1 MIIVVIEIP
10 EFIIPF
16 IPWIRGLVGLSLV
29 GAIFLGAMGA
39 VWIERKLSA
48 DIQFRH
54 GPSRVGKFGLLQ
66 LVADAIKL
74 FTKEDMRPSNADRLL
89 FDNAPIFM
97 MSSVFL
103 MLVAIPVGAVFIN
116 GVEYPLAVTEM
127 DISIL
132 YIEAMSA
139 ITIFGIFMIA
149 YGSNNKY
156 SLLGAFR
163 NFARMVGYEVPLGI
177 TVVSVAVM
185 TGSLNIVEIAR
196 AQGLV
201 WNIFLQPIGFI
212 VFFIAL
218 MADMGRLPFDQ
229 NESEEELVAG
239 WITEYTGM
247 RFGLGFFAEYIHMIL
262 GSFLVAL
269 LFLGGWN
276 VPAFVANNAILGLI
290 APTGFLLLKTVL
302 VLMTI
307 IGMRWAVPR
316 FRIDQVV
323 DMSWKKLLPLSLLN
337 LVWAVGLGLYLGA

>member
-1 MIIVVIEIP
+1 MVVAIEIP

-74 FTKEDMRPSNADRLL
+74 LTKEDMRPSNADRLL

-229 NESEEELVAG
+229 NES
-239 WITEYTGM
+239 
-247 RFGLGFFAEYIHMIL
+247 
-262 GSFLVAL
+262 
-269 LFLGGWN
+269 
-276 VPAFVANNAILGLI
+276 
-290 APTGFLLLKTVL
+290 
-302 VLMTI
+302 
-307 IGMRWAVPR
+307 
-316 FRIDQVV
+316 
-323 DMSWKKLLPLSLLN
+323 
-337 LVWAVGLGLYLGA
+337 

>member
-1 MIIVVIEIP
+1 MVIEIP
-10 EFIIPF
+10 EFIVPF

-127 DISIL
+127 DISVL

-177 TVVSVAVM
+177 TVVSVAIM
-185 TGSLNIVEIAR
+185 TGSLNIVEIAQS
-196 AQGLV
+196 QGLL

-276 VPAFVANNAILGLI
+276 VPAFIANNAVLGLI

>member
-1 MIIVVIEIP
+1 MIEIP

-29 GAIFLGAMGA
+29 GVIFLGAMGA
-39 VWIERKLSA
+39 VWLERKLSA
-48 DIQFRH
+48 AIQFRY

-74 FTKEDMRPSNADRLL
+74 FTKEDLRPKNADRML
-89 FDNAPIFM
+89 FDNATIFM

-116 GVEYPLAVTEM
+116 GIEYPLAVTEM
-127 DISIL
+127 DISVL

-139 ITIFGIFMIA
+139 LTIFGIFMIA

-177 TVVSVAVM
+177 TVVSVGIM
-185 TGSLNIVEIAR
+185 TGSLNIVEIAS
-196 AQGLV
+196 AQGLH
-201 WNIFLQPIGFI
+201 WNIFMQPIGFI

-239 WITEYTGM
+239 WITEYSGM

-276 VPAFVANNAILGLI
+276 VPVFVSNNPVLGFI
-290 APTGFLLLKTVL
+290 VPTGFLLLKTVL

-323 DMSWKKLLPLSLLN
+323 NLSWKKLLPLALLN

>member
-1 MIIVVIEIP
+1 MIEIP
-10 EFIIPF
+10 EFIVPF
-16 IPWIRGLVGLSLV
+16 LPWIRGVVGLALV

-48 DIQFRH
+48 DIQFRY
-54 GPSRVGKFGLLQ
+54 GPMRVGKFGLLQ

-74 FTKEDMRPSNADRLL
+74 FTKEDLRPKNADRLL
-89 FDNAPIFM
+89 FDNAPIFL

-116 GVEYPLAVTEM
+116 GVEYPLAVTEL

-139 ITIFGIFMIA
+139 ISIFGIFMMS

-177 TVVSVAVM
+177 TVISVAVM
-185 TGSLNIVEIAR
+185 TGSLNIVEIAQG
-196 AQGLV
+196 QGLV
-201 WNIFLQPIGFI
+201 WNIFLQPIGFV

-239 WITEYTGM
+239 WVTEYSGM

-276 VPAFVANNAILGLI
+276 VPAFVANNPVLGLI
-290 APTGFLLLKTVL
+290 APTGFLLLKAVL
-302 VLMTI
+302 VLCTI
-307 IGMRWAVPR
+307 VMMRWAVPR
-316 FRIDQVV
+316 YRIDQVV
-323 DMSWKKLLPLSLLN
+323 DLSWKKLLPLSLLN
-337 LVWAVGLGLYLGA
+337 LAWAVGLGLYLGV